1 MSWRQVVITGCAKL
15 DYKMDYLVVRKQEET
30 KKIYIGEIALLL
42 IESTAVS
49 LTSTLISELVRK
61 KVKVVF
67 CDEKHNPQSE
77 LSPFYGCHDSS
88 LKIRQQM
95 SWDEEIK
102 KLIWTEI
109 VTEKIRNQMNLLY
122 KLGYME
128 KADMLKSYTLEIKM
142 GDESNREG
150 HAAKVYFN
158 ALFGMD
164 FSRSAD
170 NDINAALNYGYS
182 LILAAFNREVVS
194 NGFITQI
201 GLFHDNMFN
210 HFNLASDL
218 MEPFRILIDE
228 QVVNMSLEVFGH
240 EEKMIILDL
249 FNKEVYI
256 DGKQNMLNNAIKIY
270 TKSVFLALNERDVAE
285 IKFYKDEL

>member
-128 KADMLKSYTLEIKM
+128 QADMLKSYTLEIKM

-256 DGKQNMLNNAIKIY
+256 DGKQNMLNNAIKI
-270 TKSVFLALNERDVAE
+270 
-285 IKFYKDEL
+285 

>member
-1 MSWRQVVITGCAKL
+1 MSWRQVIITGCAKL

-30 KKIYIGEIALLL
+30 KKVYIGEIALLL

-49 LTSTLISELVRK
+49 LTSTLISELIRK

-95 SWDEEIK
+95 AWDEEIK

-128 KADMLKSYTLEIKM
+128 QADMLKSYIPEIKI

-170 NDINAALNYGYS
+170 NYINAALNYGYS
-182 LILAAFNREVVS
+182 LILAVFNREVVS

-210 HFNLASDL
+210 HFNLSSDL
-218 MEPFRILIDE
+218 MEPFRILIDDK
-228 QVVNMSLEVFGH
+228 VVNMSLEIFGH
-240 EEKMIILDL
+240 EEKMSILDL

-256 DGKQNMLNNAIKIY
+256 DGKKNTLNNAIKIY
-270 TKSVFLALNERDVAE
+270 AKSIFIALNERDIAE